1 MQQEIFDMLV
11 KENEITWKTIIFDL
25 IKSHRMD
32 PWDIDISLLT
42 AQYIE
47 AIRHLK
53 EMDFKIGGKVV
64 LAAALLLKI
73 KSKRLVGVELDEF
86 DRLLAQSDPQTGSFY
101 DDLEGGMR
109 KPSDISEQERM
120 TLIPRTPQPRKRKV
134 SIYDLVGALEKAL
147 EVKKRRLIKSFP
159 EVGIEA
165 PHKARDITLSLKQV
179 YNKIL
184 DLHLS
189 TSRKKIF
196 FSELIGKDAGKE
208 TKVHVFVP
216 LLHLHNQ
223 RKVDLDQQQFLG
235 EIDIHLLGNK
245 GSIQDVTD
253 IVEDTPKD
261 TAKKNKKGNIK
272 EVKEEVEEERS
283 S

>member
-1 MQQEIFDMLV
+1 MQQQLFDMLV

-25 IKSHRMD
+25 IKSDKMD

-42 AQYIE
+42 AKYIE
-47 AIRHLK
+47 ILRHLK

-73 KSKRLVGVELDEF
+73 KSKRLVGSELDEF
-86 DRLLAQSDPQTGSFY
+86 DRLLMQTDPQKEEFY
-101 DDLEGGMR
+101 DELEGEMR
-109 KPSDISEQERM
+109 RPDHISDQEKM

-147 EVKKRRLIKSFP
+147 EVKKRRLIKSLP
-159 EVGIEA
+159 ELGVDA
-165 PHKARDITLSLKQV
+165 PHKPRDITLSIKQV

-184 DLHLS
+184 DLHLGS
-189 TSRKKIF
+189 KTKLIR
-196 FSELIGKDAGKE
+196 FSQLVNDDDDKE
-208 TKVHVFVP
+208 IKVHTFIA

-223 RKVDLDQQQFLG
+223 RKIDLDQEHFLG

-245 GSIQDVTD
+245 GAI
-253 IVEDTPKD
+253 ED
-261 TAKKNKKGNIK
+261 
-272 EVKEEVEEERS
+272 VEEEVVEKKDESQKDKKS
-283 S
+283 ST